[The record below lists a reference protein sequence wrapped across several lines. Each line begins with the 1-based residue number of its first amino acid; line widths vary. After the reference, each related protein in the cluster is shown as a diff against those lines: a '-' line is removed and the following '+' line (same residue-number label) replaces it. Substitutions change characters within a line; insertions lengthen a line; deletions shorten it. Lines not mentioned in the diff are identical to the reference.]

1 MFSRGWFGPTEGA
14 VERAMFRGRLPLASH
29 RGRTLHMWSERER
42 ERETE
47 RPGAAGLDSLGQTRP
62 HPRGSAPRVTVRL
75 ESPPDDIAPRQHP
88 VKRKNERER
97 ERECRL
103 TALTR
108 DEVVRKAVVETA
120 LELKEVLGVCEKV
133 GVAGVEVVVRL
144 GGRVGETDCSRG
156 EYGRAG
162 GRKV

>member
-1 MFSRGWFGPTEGA
+1 MR
-14 VERAMFRGRLPLASH
+14 
-29 RGRTLHMWSERER
+29 
-42 ERETE
+42 
-47 RPGAAGLDSLGQTRP
+47 
-62 HPRGSAPRVTVRL
+62 
-75 ESPPDDIAPRQHP
+75 
-88 VKRKNERER
+88 ERER

-120 LELKEVLGVCEKV
+120 LELKQVLGVCEKV

-144 GGRVGETDCSRG
+144 GGRMGEADCSRG